1 MSKPK
6 IVLAAVGGVIALVS
20 LALGIL
26 IWSEA
31 SGRAEKSDDLNAA
44 TSSAN
49 TLMAKPVYP
58 GPKGVKALES
68 NRVEY
73 AAWSASARELAAQGD
88 RSFERTTAPAFKSFL
103 VEDAHRLAE
112 LPGGVEGKLVK
123 PGFAFGFSSYITED
137 KMPADADLANLQREW
152 YDIST
157 VVKALAVTGV
167 VEIADVVRQTK
178 APVPEEQDAAAAR
191 KAKKRRN
198 AKAEEEAAA
207 KAPLVSTFTV
217 VFRAKPQGLVNAVN
231 AIVSSDRFIVVDE
244 MSFAREEDELANLLS
259 GETKKENAPSR
270 RLSRRRNRFAEAEAE
285 DDDQP
290 KGLVAG
296 GIVTDPARASLLK
309 VSMTFSVYDFRTR
322 QEASSDEKGKGE
334 GK

>member
-6 IVLAAVGGVIALVS
+6 IILAAVGGAIVLVS

-26 IWSEA
+26 IWSAA
-31 SGRAEKSDDLNAA
+31 SDRSEKIDDLNAA
-44 TSSAN
+44 TASAN

-73 AAWSASARELAAQGD
+73 ATWSASAHELAAQGD
-88 RSFERTTAPAFKSFL
+88 CSFEKTTAPAFKSFL

-112 LPGGVEGKLVK
+112 LPGGVDGKLVK
-123 PGFAFGFSSYITED
+123 PGFAFGFSTYITED
-137 KMPADADLANLQREW
+137 KMPADADLATLQREW

-157 VVKALAVTGV
+157 VIKALAVTGV
-167 VEIADVVRQTK
+167 VEVADVVRQVK
-178 APVPEEQDAAAAR
+178 ATAPEEQDAAAR
-191 KAKKRRN
+191 KNKKRRN
-198 AKAEEEAAA
+198 AKAEEDAAA

-231 AIVSSDRFIVVDE
+231 AIVSSSRFIVVDE
-244 MSFAREEDELANLLS
+244 MSFAREEDALANLLS
-259 GETKKENAPSR
+259 GGTKKDEAPAR
-270 RLSRRRNRFAEAEAE
+270 RSSRRRNRGADAADE
-285 DDDQP
+285 DAAQR

-296 GIVTDPARASLLK
+296 GLVTDPARASLLK
-309 VSMTFSVYDFRTR
+309 VSMKFSVYDFRTK
-322 QEASSDEKGKGE
+322 QGASPDENGKGE